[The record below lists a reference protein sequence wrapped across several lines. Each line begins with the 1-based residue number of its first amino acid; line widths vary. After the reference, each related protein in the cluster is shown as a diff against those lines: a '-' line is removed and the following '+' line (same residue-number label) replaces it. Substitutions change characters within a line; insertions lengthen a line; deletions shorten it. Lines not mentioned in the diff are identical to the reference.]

1 MPDGKEGKSSLLRT
15 LPEYVSILKIIGVC
29 WFFAVVGAT
38 KASLLKYVK
47 KSGNLSRVYLRKAF
61 WLFTLITDETE
72 EDFQVTQYRVNFKYS
87 YAQKGTG
94 AFKTH

>member
-1 MPDGKEGKSSLLRT
+1 M
-15 LPEYVSILKIIGVC
+15 
-29 WFFAVVGAT
+29 GAT

-72 EDFQVTQYRVNFKYS
+72 EDFQVTYGVTKFKYS
-87 YAQKGTG
+87 KGHKFLDINMFFTYYEQ
-94 AFKTH
+94 TTIV